1 MPMNSLAAANRDV
14 RRLGVDDVET
24 VIAIDRAHAGR
35 ARGHF
40 FEKLFAAAKARP
52 DDFICIGIHQA
63 GALRGFAI
71 ARILRGE
78 FGRKNTV
85 AVLNAVGVEP
95 QSRERGIGHALMG
108 ALIETLRAMGVG
120 SLQSQADWT
129 SHDILHFFDTSGFTL
144 APQLALERSAVEP
157 LQETSEEI

>member
-1 MPMNSLAAANRDV
+1 MNSTSAANRDV

-24 VIAIDRAHAGR
+24 VIAIDRAHSGH

-40 FEKLFAAAKARP
+40 FEKLFATAKARP
-52 DDFICIGIHQA
+52 DDFVCLGIHRA

-108 ALIETLRAMGVG
+108 ELIENLRAMGVG
-120 SLQSQADWT
+120 SLQSLADWT
-129 SHDILHFFDTSGFTL
+129 SHDLLHFFNSSGFTL
-144 APQLALERSAVEP
+144 APQLALERSVNEP
-157 LQETSEEI
+157 LEETSEEI